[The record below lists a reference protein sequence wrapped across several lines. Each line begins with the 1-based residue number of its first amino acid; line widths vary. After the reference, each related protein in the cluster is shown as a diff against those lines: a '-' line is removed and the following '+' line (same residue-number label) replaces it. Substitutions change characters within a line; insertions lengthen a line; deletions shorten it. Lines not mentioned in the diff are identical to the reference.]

1 MVTFMK
7 TLLRYFSLA
16 KYFLKINI
24 QCGLE
29 YPSYLI
35 SWLISN
41 PLQFFFGIITV
52 KVIITNFHALEGWS
66 FEQIAFLYGLG
77 IISHG
82 LSVVFFIQTWY
93 IDYMITDGEFDR
105 LMVRPLNVFFQ
116 FCFKDFNF
124 VGITDML
131 PGLVI
136 FIYGCIASGFSFTVI
151 NIIKILLVIIGA
163 TALRGAIYTISGS
176 LAFWTKR
183 SGILTS
189 VYLTLF
195 TYTTQ
200 YPVSI
205 FPRLI
210 QDLLTFILPLAFI
223 SYFPSSEFFG
233 IDTGYR
239 FMGSLSVWTFGV
251 GIAFYLLS
259 MTVFKIGLRRYESC
273 GS

>member
-1 MVTFMK
+1 MK
-7 TLLRYFSLA
+7 KLIRYFSMA

-29 YPSYLI
+29 YPAYLI

-41 PLQFFFGIITV
+41 PLQFFFGIVTI
-52 KVIITNFHALEGWS
+52 KVVINNFQALEGWS

-93 IDYMITDGEFDR
+93 MDYMITGGEFDR

-116 FCFKDFNF
+116 FCFINFNF
-124 VGITDML
+124 IGITDML
-131 PGLVI
+131 PGMVI
-136 FIYGCIASGFSFTVI
+136 FIYGCIASGFQFTLL
-151 NIIKILLVIIGA
+151 NIIKVLIVIIGA

-183 SGILTS
+183 SGILTGI
-189 VYLTLF
+189 YLSLF
-195 TYTTQ
+195 QYTTQ
-200 YPVSI
+200 FPVSI

-210 QDLLTFILPLAFI
+210 QNILTFVLPLAFI

-233 IDTGYR
+233 IDTGYK
-239 FMGSLSVWTFGV
+239 FLGSLSIWTLGV
-251 GIAFYLLS
+251 GALFYLLG
-259 MTVFKIGLRRYESC
+259 MAVFGAGLKRYESS